1 MHPDIAKFTDSA
13 EKAYAPPPATPEML
27 EAKFGPP
34 FFFHD
39 KNGTTVYDGAN
50 EAYFAGL
57 HAGSHIELWE
67 PQEKSFYRYCDETG
81 LYAEITQDLIK
92 QEISEALLAMGRDR
106 MVIGLVKDRTDRRL
120 AAMVNQLKG
129 IVEQREAF
137 KKTRSFIHLAN
148 GILLVG
154 KEGNAELLPF
164 SPEYR
169 SRNQSPIVYDPKATC
184 PRFLGELLLP
194 AVHSE
199 DVAIV
204 QKYMGLCLL
213 GRNLIQRFLI
223 LDGTPG
229 GGKSQLAIVNQRLVG
244 AMNCSQLRT
253 KHLDE
258 RFELYRYLKKT
269 LLTGVDVP
277 ADFLSTKGASVIKAL
292 VGGDIMDAEGK
303 GSNGNFPV
311 EGTFCVVIT
320 SNSRLR
326 VRLEGDVGAW
336 RRRLLIVRY
345 EAHPP
350 AKKIPDFGELLAKTE
365 GSGILNWALQ
375 GLIDLLRDIDETGDI
390 ILTPRQSWK
399 VDALLAES
407 DSLRQYLVERVVKDP
422 VGDLTVD
429 EIVRGYAEYCPTRG
443 WNPLPITVIHR
454 QAEELMLE
462 LFQTIKANSIERD
475 GKSHRG
481 FRNVSF
487 K

>member
-81 LYAEITQDLIK
+81 LYVEITQDLIK

-129 IVEQREAF
+129 IVEQRDAF
-137 KKTRSFIHLAN
+137 KKTRPFIHLAN
-148 GILLVG
+148 GILLMR
-154 KEGNAELLPF
+154 KDGNAELLPF

-169 SRNQSPIVYDPKATC
+169 SRNQSPIVYDPQATC
-184 PRFLGELLLP
+184 PRFLDELVLP
-194 AVHSE
+194 AIHPE

-229 GGKSQLAIVNQRLVG
+229 GGKSQLAIVNQHIVG
-244 AMNCSQLRT
+244 PTNCTQLRT

-258 RFELYRYLKKT
+258 RFELYRCLKKT

-292 VGGDIMDAEGK
+292 VGGDIMDAEQK
-303 GSNGNFPV
+303 GGNGNFPV

-336 RRRLLIVRY
+336 RRRLLLVRY
-345 EAHPP
+345 ESPP
-350 AKKIPDFGELLAKTE
+350 VTKKIPDFGDLLVKTE
-365 GSGILNWALQ
+365 GSGILNWAIE
-375 GLIDLLRDIDETGDI
+375 GLAALLRDIETVGDI
-390 ILTPRQSWK
+390 ALTPRQDGMI
-399 VDALLAES
+399 DALLAES
-407 DSLRQYLVERVVKDP
+407 DSLRYFLNERVVKNIA
-422 VGDLTVD
+422 GDLTVD
-429 EIVRGYAEYCPTRG
+429 EIVKGYAEFCPTRG
-443 WNPLPITVIHR
+443 WNPLPITIIHR

-462 LFQTIKANSIERD
+462 LFQTIKSNSIERD

-481 FRNVSF
+481 FRHVSF